1 MKVSD
6 VIVKILEAWSLEDV
20 FLVTGGGSMHLND
33 SFGRSKKIHCIPLH
47 HEQACSMAADAYFRI
62 KNKPAVVN
70 VTTGPGG
77 INALNGV
84 YGAYV
89 DSIPMIIISGQVR
102 SDHLVKNIDPLLRQF
117 GDQEAKITQI
127 AKSITKKTLLLESTK
142 NLVNK
147 INEMVYNSNIGR
159 KGPVWIDVPLD
170 IQAANIAVKKS
181 DIQTISKKWIDKLRK
196 DSFFAPKKELKKIK
210 SLVNLIKK
218 SKRPIIVAGNG
229 IRFSENFKK
238 FNKFIN
244 LLKIPVTTV
253 WNSHDLLT
261 NDNAYYAGRP
271 GADGERAGNFNIQNS
286 DLILVMGARMHVRQI
301 GFNHESFARNAK
313 KVMIDIDKSELDKFN
328 LNIDLKINMNLNV
341 FFTHFF
347 EIAKEVKLDPS
358 KYQDYLKYCKK
369 NVKELNV
376 LQNHHTKP
384 ISGSMNPYHFVDILF
399 RHLNKDTDIITGDG
413 TAAVVTFKVANLK
426 EGQRLF
432 TNKGC
437 ASMGYDV
444 PAIIGALYADR
455 NLKKRDKVLITGD
468 GSIMMNIQDLISLR
482 KFKHSELK
490 IFVLNNEGYHS
501 IRQSQQNYFDG
512 YEVGCGE
519 NSGLF
524 FPSFKKIASCFE
536 FAYLKVTNETSLK
549 NALKDKQKGIKLIEV
564 VLDKNQTF
572 EPRVS
577 ATKLNSG
584 KMVSSPLEEMSPLLP
599 KKEFLNRM
607 LIEINDDSNYKE

>member
-1 MKVSD
+1 MKISD
-6 VIVKILEAWSLEDV
+6 VIVKILEAWSFEDV
-20 FLVTGGGSMHLND
+20 FMVTGGGSMHLND
-33 SFGRSKKIHCIPLH
+33 SFGRSKKINTIPLH

-127 AKSITKKTLLLESTK
+127 ANSITKKTLLLESTK

-147 INEMVYNSNIGR
+147 INEMIYNSNIGR

-170 IQAANIAVKKS
+170 IQAANLAVKES
-181 DIQTISKKWIDKLRK
+181 DIQIISKKWIEKLKK
-196 DSFFAPKKELKKIK
+196 DSFSAPKKELQKIK
-210 SLVNLIKK
+210 SLLNLIKK

-238 FNKFIN
+238 FNKFLN

-253 WNSHDLLT
+253 WNSHDLIS

-347 EIAKEVKLDPS
+347 EIAKAVKLDS
-358 KYQDYLKYCKK
+358 SRYQDFLKYCKK

-376 LQNHHTKP
+376 LQNHHIKP
-384 ISGSMNPYHFVDILF
+384 ISGSINPYHFVDILF
-399 RHLNKDTDIITGDG
+399 RDLNKDTDIITGDG
-413 TAAVVTFKVANLK
+413 TAAVVTFKVAKLK
-426 EGQRLF
+426 KGQRLF

-444 PAIIGALYADR
+444 PAMIGALYADR

-482 KFKHSELK
+482 KFKQSELK

-501 IRQSQQNYFDG
+501 IRQSQQNYFEG

-536 FAYLKVTNETSLK
+536 FIYLKVTNETSLK
-549 NALKDKQKGIKLIEV
+549 KALKDKQKGIKLIEV
-564 VLDKNQTF
+564 FLDKNQTF

-577 ATKLNSG
+577 ATKLHSG
-584 KMVSSPLEEMSPLLP
+584 KMVSSPLEEMSPLMP

-607 LIEINDDSNYKE
+607 LIELNDDSNYK